1 MTNRIAVLALFLLFA
16 ATLATLHAQSSPAS
30 DSSSPAVVATTP
42 VAAGAPIVEY
52 APPPA
57 EYARAK
63 AYSNS
68 HYRHVFIGA
77 FYGFLIL
84 LVILRWRVAP
94 AFRNLAER
102 ASSSR
107 FVQRIIF
114 APLILFTIAV
124 LGIPSD
130 IWDESLQRA
139 YGLSVQTWGAWTRD
153 WILGQAIMLI
163 VGTLLVG
170 ILYGVIRRSP
180 RRWWFYFWLASIPIV
195 LLMFF
200 LQPIVVD
207 PLFYTFKPLA
217 GAQPVLVSEIQK
229 VVHRGGMEIPADR
242 MFVMNASSKT
252 TGLNAYV
259 TGFGASK
266 RVVVWDNTI
275 AKATVPET
283 LFVFGHEMGHY
294 VLLHIPKEMAIISAI
309 LLFLLYLCYR
319 LSNGM
324 LARWGAQW
332 GIRDL
337 QDWASLPVLL
347 FVITLLA
354 FLATPVFNGV
364 SRHFEHEA
372 DRYGLEVIHGIVD
385 NPNQVAAHYFQKSGE
400 KNLSD
405 PDPSEFV
412 KIWFFDH
419 PTRPERVHF
428 VATYNPW
435 SSGEEPK
442 YVK

>member
-163 VGTLLVG
+163 VAPCSSAFST
-170 ILYGVIRRSP
+170 
-180 RRWWFYFWLASIPIV
+180 AS
-195 LLMFF
+195 FAAARA
-200 LQPIVVD
+200 
-207 PLFYTFKPLA
+207 A
-217 GAQPVLVSEIQK
+217 GGSTS
-229 VVHRGGMEIPADR
+229 G
-242 MFVMNASSKT
+242 
-252 TGLNAYV
+252 
-259 TGFGASK
+259 
-266 RVVVWDNTI
+266 
-275 AKATVPET
+275 
-283 LFVFGHEMGHY
+283 
-294 VLLHIPKEMAIISAI
+294 
-309 LLFLLYLCYR
+309 
-319 LSNGM
+319 
-324 LARWGAQW
+324 
-332 GIRDL
+332 
-337 QDWASLPVLL
+337 SLP
-347 FVITLLA
+347 F
-354 FLATPVFNGV
+354 
-364 SRHFEHEA
+364 
-372 DRYGLEVIHGIVD
+372 
-385 NPNQVAAHYFQKSGE
+385 
-400 KNLSD
+400 
-405 PDPSEFV
+405 PSCC
-412 KIWFFDH
+412 
-419 PTRPERVHF
+419 
-428 VATYNPW
+428 
-435 SSGEEPK
+435 
-442 YVK
+442 

>member
-259 TGFGASK
+259 TGFGAST

-309 LLFLLYLCYR
+309 LLFLLYLGYR